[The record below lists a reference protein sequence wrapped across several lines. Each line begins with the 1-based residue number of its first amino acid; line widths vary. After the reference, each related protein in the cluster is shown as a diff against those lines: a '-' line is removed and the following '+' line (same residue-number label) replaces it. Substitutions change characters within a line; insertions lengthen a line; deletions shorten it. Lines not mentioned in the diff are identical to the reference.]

1 MVESRPTIETLRL
14 QWSIALSEENH
25 RMNREA
31 ADVIHFN
38 KNLDIIGI
46 ESANISPEGI
56 SGRDG
61 LEYSINNGIL
71 KIMGVI
77 EVLGGKRLLV
87 NFSEPLTSNRA
98 VKTFGASDELILTWQ
113 F

>member
-1 MVESRPTIETLRL
+1 MT
-14 QWSIALSEENH
+14 
-25 RMNREA
+25 REA

-46 ESANISPEGI
+46 ESTNISSEGI

-71 KIMGVI
+71 KIIGAI
-77 EVLGGKRLLV
+77 EVLGGERLWV

-98 VKTFGASDELILTWQ
+98 VKRFGASDELILTWQ

>member
-38 KNLDIIGI
+38 KNLDITGI
-46 ESANISPEGI
+46 KSTNISPDSI

-61 LEYSINNGIL
+61 LKYSINNDIL
-71 KIMGVI
+71 KIMEVI
-77 EVLGGKRLLV
+77 EVLGGERLLV
-87 NFSEPLTSNRA
+87 NFSDRLTSNRA
-98 VKTFGASDELILTWQ
+98 VKTFGASDGLILTWQ